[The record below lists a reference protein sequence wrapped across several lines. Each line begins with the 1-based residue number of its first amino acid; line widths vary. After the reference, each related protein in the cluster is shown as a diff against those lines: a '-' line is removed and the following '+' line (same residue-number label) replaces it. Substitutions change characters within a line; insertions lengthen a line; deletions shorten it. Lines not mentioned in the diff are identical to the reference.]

1 MSGSRGRT
9 AVVALGAIGTAVSAY
24 LTWVHYSGSLALCVG
39 AGGCEVV
46 QASRYAMLG
55 PVPVAVLGLA
65 ALAAMTALA
74 WWRFRAN
81 GPASALT
88 GLFAL
93 SLAGTVFVAYLTYL
107 EVFVIRAICPWCASV
122 AIAVVAILVLTV
134 REAFATDRDIPSA
147 GSTRP

>member
-1 MSGSRGRT
+1 M
-9 AVVALGAIGTAVSAY
+9 VVALAAIGTAVSAY

-55 PVPVAVLGLA
+55 PVPVALLGLV

-81 GPASALT
+81 GPAAALSA
-88 GLFAL
+88 LFAL
-93 SLAGTVFVAYLTYL
+93 SLAATLVVVYLTYL
-107 EVFVIRAICPWCASV
+107 EVFVIRAICPWCASL
-122 AIAVVAILVLTV
+122 AAAVVAILVLTV
-134 REAFATDRDIPSA
+134 REVFATDRHIHSA
-147 GSTRP
+147 